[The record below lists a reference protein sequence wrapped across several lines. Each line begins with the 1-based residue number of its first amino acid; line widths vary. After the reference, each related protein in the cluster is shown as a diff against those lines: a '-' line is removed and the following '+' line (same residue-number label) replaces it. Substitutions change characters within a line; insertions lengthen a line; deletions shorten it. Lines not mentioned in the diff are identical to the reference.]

1 MPKTTRIAV
10 YSNENNTKTLTTSKE
25 PSNLHRPQ
33 TTSTGRQ
40 KWHTGNASLRRTVL
54 YSREIRHTSGMPVR
68 CYGLL
73 NFFHY
78 IDGRMLLIFLLLICL
93 CLCLPL
99 FLRIDIINFKFNFMF
114 NIKLYVIFSNMH
126 RRLTIIL
133 YAHLIWFF
141 EHAIFK
147 KSSKLCFPY

>member
-1 MPKTTRIAV
+1 VAV
-10 YSNENNTKTLTTSKE
+10 CPAQRGTKWCTLFV
-25 PSNLHRPQ
+25 
-33 TTSTGRQ
+33 
-40 KWHTGNASLRRTVL
+40 TV
-54 YSREIRHTSGMPVR
+54 YYNTSGMPVR

-73 NFFHY
+73 IFFRY
-78 IDGRMLLIFLLLICL
+78 IDGRMFLIFLLLICL

-133 YAHLIWFF
+133 YAHLI
-141 EHAIFK
+141 
-147 KSSKLCFPY
+147 